1 MGRKIAATIPLPK
14 DAKEYL
20 NNHGFEAVDVSDNSL
35 KDAEALLCWCM
46 GDFDLASH
54 IDIMRSLKAIQ
65 TFSAG
70 VDHLPFNKIP
80 PSVAILSNAGAYSK
94 PVAEFA
100 WGLVLALAKGLN
112 NTTHDRAKYITS
124 PYSKPYLIHG
134 KTLLVLGTRGIG
146 GEAARIGKE
155 GFNMLVIGI
164 NRSGLSAPYIDEVHT
179 TNDAPA
185 VAGRADVIIVS
196 LPLTRFTRGL
206 INRAFLENMR
216 DESILVNVGRG
227 ETIVE
232 EDLYYVLK
240 RRPGIRFGTDVWWSY
255 GAGESV
261 MKPRSDLLSL
271 PNVLGTPHIAGGAN
285 YSEEVNREV
294 VMSAV
299 RNIVNYLRNGRAEN
313 LVNREEYIG

>member
-1 MGRKIAATIPLPK
+1 MSRKIASTITLPR
-14 DAKEYL
+14 DAENYL
-20 NNHGFEAVDVSDNSL
+20 SEHGFEVSGIDDDSL

-46 GDFDLASH
+46 GDFDLGSH
-54 IDIMRSLKAIQ
+54 IDEARNLRVIQ

-80 PSVAILSNAGAYSK
+80 PNVVVLSNAGAYSK

-100 WGLVLALAKGLN
+100 WSLVLTLAKGLN
-112 NTTHDRAKYITS
+112 NTTPDRVKYITS

-155 GFNMLVIGI
+155 GFNMAVIGI
-164 NRSGLSAPYIDEVHT
+164 NRSGSPAPYIDEVHT

-185 VAGRADVIIVS
+185 LAGKADVIIVS

-206 INRAFLENMR
+206 INRAFLENMK

-227 ETIVE
+227 ETIDE
-232 EDLYYVLK
+232 EDLYHVLE

-261 MKPRSDLLSL
+261 MKPRTNLLSL
-271 PNVLGTPHIAGGAN
+271 PNVLGTPHIAGGAT

-299 RNIVNYLRNGRAEN
+299 RNLVNYLRNGKAQN